1 MSKVI
6 STIMTILLV
15 LGILGIVLGISTG
28 LYRNDRLAKLQAT
41 AGADQDISGQDLQE
55 YESGGNA
62 NAITEMLLNGNLPTI
77 LLGTGTCLS
86 LISIGFFLLLFRKK
100 IS

>member
-6 STIMTILLV
+6 NTIMTILLV

-41 AGADQDISGQDLQE
+41 AGADQDISGQALQK
-55 YESGGNA
+55 YESGGNV
-62 NAITEMLLNGNLPTI
+62 NAITYMLLNGSLPTI

-86 LISIGFFLLLFRKK
+86 LISVGVFLLLFTKK

>member
-6 STIMTILLV
+6 NTIMTILLV

-41 AGADQDISGQDLQE
+41 GADQDISSQALQE
-55 YESGGNA
+55 YESGGNV
-62 NAITEMLLNGNLPTI
+62 NAITDMLLNGNLPTI
-77 LLGTGTCLS
+77 LLGTGTCLT
-86 LISIGFFLLLFRKK
+86 LISVGFFLLLFRKK
-100 IS
+100 IT